1 MLKKTSKTA
10 LGIAAM
16 AVASAGVL
24 FFPRVI
30 HGGSA
35 PSTITIQSD
44 SDFISC
50 SCVSGGTGTQNDPYV
65 IGPLAINSV
74 SGAAVSID
82 GTNLTKSF
90 RLFNLTIAGKS
101 ADTSLG
107 ILLNHINASGTQDIV
122 AEVTGGQTSIQ
133 TVNVG
138 ITVENSSYVTLDGGG
153 ANPNG
158 PGVLNHGTGTI
169 NKAVSG
175 SIDVENSSHITVR
188 GWQMSASGASPEPN
202 WITLDPGV
210 QYWGVGGV
218 RLFGVTQSTL
228 DHNAAN
234 NSTSVSYSLFD
245 SSNNVVRNN
254 TADYPFT
261 TNLLITDGSSY
272 NLVIGNQFT
281 TGDFFNYLVADP
293 LPGSSTLS
301 TYGPS
306 HDNVLTGN
314 FSGVSGPTGTE
325 THSSVVPAF
334 MGGVVVLNGT
344 YNNQIINNTIIGNE
358 GWAQAVPDA
367 SSPIG
372 VAAYPPLLHC
382 NVTASEG
389 GGGVGNHNG
398 NVWSGNVGLHAID
411 ACVLEH

>member
-1 MLKKTSKTA
+1 MPKVTNKSA
-10 LGIAAM
+10 LGIATI
-16 AVASAGVL
+16 AVVSAGAL
-24 FFPRVI
+24 FFPGVL
-30 HGGSA
+30 HGGGSQ
-35 PSTITIQSD
+35 STITIQSD
-44 SDFISC
+44 SDFLSC
-50 SCVSGGTGTQNDPYV
+50 RCVSSGTGAKTDPYV

-74 SGAAVSID
+74 SGTGVSID

-101 ADTSLG
+101 AATSTG
-107 ILLNHINASGTQDIV
+107 IFLNHINPSGTQDIE

-133 TVNVG
+133 TVGVG

-153 ANPNG
+153 ANPNA
-158 PGVLNHGTGTI
+158 PGVMNHGAGTI

-188 GWQMSASGASPEPN
+188 GWQMSASGASPQPN

-234 NSTSVSYSLFD
+234 NSTSVSFSLFN
-245 SSNNVVRNN
+245 SSNNVVSNN

-272 NLVIGNQFT
+272 NLVTGNQFT

-325 THSSVVPAF
+325 IHSSTAPAF
-334 MGGVVVLNGT
+334 QGGVIVLNGT
-344 YNNQIINNTIIGNE
+344 YNNQITNNTIIGNL

-367 SSPIG
+367 STPIG
-372 VAAYPPLLHC
+372 VVAYPPVLHC

-389 GGGVGNHNG
+389 GGGVGNQNG
-398 NVWSGNVGLHAID
+398 NVWSGNVGFHAID
-411 ACVLEH
+411 PCVPEL

>member
-1 MLKKTSKTA
+1 MAKVTKKSFLT
-10 LGIAAM
+10 LAAM
-16 AVASAGVL
+16 AFAAVGVL
-24 FFPRVI
+24 CLPRVT
-30 HGGSA
+30 HGGGTQ
-35 PSTITIQSD
+35 PPITIQSD
-44 SDFISC
+44 SDFFAC
-50 SCVSGGTGTQNDPYV
+50 GCVSSGTGTKTDPYV

-74 SGAAVSID
+74 SGTAVSID

-101 ADTSLG
+101 AATSFG
-107 ILLNHINASGTQDIV
+107 IFLNHINPSGTQDIV

-133 TVNVG
+133 TVGVG
-138 ITVENSSYVTLDGGG
+138 ITIENSSYVTLDGGG
-153 ANPNG
+153 ANPNA
-158 PGVLNHGTGTI
+158 PGVMNHGAGTI
-169 NKAVSG
+169 NRAVSG
-175 SIDVENSSHITVR
+175 SIDLEKSSYITVR
-188 GWQMSASGASPEPN
+188 GWQMSTSGASPQPN

-210 QYWGVGGV
+210 PYWDVGGV

-234 NSTSVSYSLFD
+234 NCTSVSFSLFN
-245 SSNNVVRNN
+245 SSNNVVSNN

-261 TNLLITDGSSY
+261 TNLLVTDGSSY

-325 THSSVVPAF
+325 THSSIVPAF
-334 MGGVVVLNGT
+334 QGGVIILNGT
-344 YNNQIINNTIIGNE
+344 YNNQITNNTIIGNL

-367 SSPIG
+367 STPIG
-372 VAAYPPLLHC
+372 VVAYPPVLHC
-382 NVTASEG
+382 NVTASGG
-389 GGGVGNHNG
+389 GGGVGNQNG
-398 NVWSGNVGLHAID
+398 NVWSGNVGFHAID
-411 ACVLEH
+411 PCVPEQ

>member
-1 MLKKTSKTA
+1 MLKIKIKTA
-10 LGIAAM
+10 LGIVAM
-16 AVASAGVL
+16 TVVSAGVL
-24 FFPRVI
+24 SFPRVL
-30 HGGSA
+30 HGGGA

-44 SDFISC
+44 SDFVSC
-50 SCVSGGTGTQNDPYV
+50 SCVSSGTGAQNDPYV
-65 IGPLAINSV
+65 IGPLAINGG
-74 SGAAVSID
+74 SGTAVSID

-90 RLFNLTIAGKS
+90 RLFNLTITGKGAAG
-101 ADTSLG
+101 SLG
-107 ILLNHINASGTQDIV
+107 ISLNHINASGTQDIV
-122 AEVTGGQTSIQ
+122 AEVTGGATSIQ
-133 TVNVG
+133 TVGVG

-169 NKAVSG
+169 NKATSG
-175 SIDVENSSHITVR
+175 SIDVENSSHITVK

-202 WITLDPGV
+202 WITLDPGLR
-210 QYWGVGGV
+210 YWGVGGV

-234 NSTSVSYSLFD
+234 NSTSVSYSLFN
-245 SSNNVVRNN
+245 SSNNEVSNN

-281 TGDFFNYLVADP
+281 TGDFFNYLLADP

-372 VAAYPPLLHC
+372 VAVYPPLLHC

-411 ACVLEH
+411 ACVPEQ